1 MAKPLSLAEIRKRS
15 VVFVRDWRDEPGAEK
30 QQAHQFVA
38 DLLKVYGLSESKA
51 ALYEKRARRSST
63 GGGGYID
70 ALVPGLCAIEMKSK
84 GVDLEAAEQ
93 QALDYLD
100 DLSDAEMPRWVI
112 TSDFATIRLLELT
125 ADGAD
130 ATTFTLEQLPE
141 RCDAL
146 AFLAGYQQRTFGSR
160 EQEQA
165 SVRAAKLMGS
175 LYESLEASGYDDH
188 EASVFLV
195 RTLFA
200 LYADDSG
207 VWERDLFYEFVETRT
222 AEDGSDLG
230 AQLSV
235 LFQALNRE
243 SSKRQTTLDALVQR
257 FPYVNGDLFGESVS
271 IPSFDSEMRQKLLEA
286 CAFNWSKISPAVFGS
301 LFQSVKDKTARRELG
316 EHYTTRTNILKTID
330 PLFMDELRAR
340 TVDAHHD
347 VRALKRLRAD
357 LAKLRVFDPACGCGN
372 FLVVAYAELRALDL
386 QILERLQQLGDTSET
401 LFFVTANLPV
411 TLDHFVG
418 LELEEWPARIA
429 ATALHLVD
437 HQANLAME
445 LSLGAA
451 PEPLPLNKVDS
462 IHVADALDTDWR
474 TILTPS
480 NDVRIVGNPPF
491 LGHATRS
498 PAQARQLRDVW
509 GRNDI
514 GRLDYVTAWFKK
526 AIDYFANVDGGRF
539 ALVSTNSIVQGEP
552 VPALFGPIFDAG
564 WRLRFAHR
572 TFAWSSEAANAAAVH
587 CVITGFDK
595 QEKTPA
601 RLFSYPTAKGEA
613 TETPAKTINA
623 YLVDAPRV
631 LIEQRRQPLSPEL
644 PVCTFGNMA
653 RDGGGLIVEAAEHEA
668 FAIDPVAAKYLRPF
682 IGARELLHDL
692 PRWCLWMV
700 DLAPNDVAASPL
712 LKERLERVRATRV
725 QSKAAS
731 TAAMAATPHLFGQR
745 SQPDVPYLVIPKTS
759 SETRPYLPTKQ
770 ASPDIIASDLVFTA
784 KDPDGFLFGI
794 ISSAMFLTWQKTVG
808 GALESRLRFSNTIVW
823 NNLPLPTPNAKTRA
837 AVIAAGQSVLVA
849 RELHPERSLAEHYNP
864 LAMDPALVKAHAA
877 LDRVV
882 DRAFGSRKALHT
894 EQERQAVLFSRY
906 ADLTA

>member
-15 VVFVRDWRDEPGAEK
+15 VAFVRDWREEPGAEK

-63 GGGGYID
+63 GRGGYID

-84 GVDLEAAEQ
+84 GADLEAAEQ

-100 DLSDAEMPRWVI
+100 DLSEAEMPRWVI
-112 TSDFATIRLLELT
+112 TSDFATIRLLELSP
-125 ADGAD
+125 DGAD
-130 ATTFTLEQLPE
+130 ATTYTLEQLPE

-165 SVRAAKLMGS
+165 SVKAAKLMGS

-200 LYADDSG
+200 LYADDAG

-243 SSKRQTTLDALVQR
+243 SAKRQRTLDPLVQR

-271 IPSFDSEMRQKLLEA
+271 IPSFDSEMRDKLLGA

-301 LFQSVKDKTARRELG
+301 LFQSVKDKAARRELG
-316 EHYTTRTNILKTID
+316 EHYTTRTNILKTIN
-330 PLFMDELRAR
+330 PLFMDELRERA
-340 TVDAHHD
+340 VEAHHD
-347 VRALKRLRAD
+347 VKKLKKLRDD
-357 LAKLRVFDPACGCGN
+357 LAKVRVFDPACGCGN
-372 FLVVAYAELRALDL
+372 FLVVAYAEMRALDL
-386 QILERLQQLGDTSET
+386 QILERLQQLGDSSET
-401 LFFVTANLPV
+401 LFFVTANLKV

-451 PEPLPLNKVDS
+451 PEPLPLNKVNS
-462 IHVADALDTDWR
+462 IHVADALETDWR
-474 TILTPS
+474 TVLVPS
-480 NDVRIVGNPPF
+480 DDVRIVGNPPF

-498 PAQARQLRDVW
+498 PTQAQQLREVW
-509 GRNDI
+509 GRQDI

-526 AIDYFANVDGGRF
+526 AVDYFAGIEGGRF

-552 VPALFGPIFDAG
+552 VPALFGPIFQAG

-595 QEKTPA
+595 DNRPPA
-601 RLFSYPTAKGEA
+601 RLFSYPNIKGEP
-613 TETPAKTINA
+613 TEAPAKSINA
-623 YLVDAPRV
+623 YLVDAPNV

-644 PVCTFGNMA
+644 PACTFGNMA
-653 RDGGGLIVEAAEHEA
+653 RDGGGLIVEAAEHDA
-668 FAIDPVAAKYLRPF
+668 FAADPVAAKYLRPF
-682 IGARELLHDL
+682 VGARELLHDL

-700 DLAPNDVAASPL
+700 DLDPNDVTTSPL
-712 LKERLERVRATRV
+712 LKERLEFVRATRA
-725 QSKAAS
+725 QSRAAS

-745 SQPDVPYLVIPKTS
+745 SQPSVPYLGIPRHV
-759 SETRPYLPTKQ
+759 SETRPYFSVKRLPPSVICGD
-770 ASPDIIASDLVFTA
+770 ANFTA
-784 KDPDGFLFGI
+784 PDPDGFLFGV
-794 ISSAMFLTWQKTVG
+794 ISSSMFMTWLRTVG
-808 GALESRLRFSNTIVW
+808 GKLKSDLRFSNTIVW
-823 NNLPLPTPNAKTRA
+823 NTLPLPAPSAKTRA
-837 AVIAAGQSVLVA
+837 AVIEAGQDVLAA
-849 RELHPERSLAEHYNP
+849 RALHPQRSLADHYNP
-864 LAMDPALVKAHAA
+864 LAMDPALLKAHAG

-882 DRAFGSRKALHT
+882 DKAFGSRKALHA